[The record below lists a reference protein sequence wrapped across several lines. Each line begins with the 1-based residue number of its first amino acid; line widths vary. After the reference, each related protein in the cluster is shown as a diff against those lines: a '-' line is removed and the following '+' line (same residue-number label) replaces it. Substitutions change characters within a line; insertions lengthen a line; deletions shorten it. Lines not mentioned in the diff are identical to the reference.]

1 MDKKRQRKKIY
12 LFTLFILLGAITL
25 FAAGCS
31 VQEAVGSVNGEP
43 ITKEELYDQM
53 VKQYGQET
61 FDYLTTQKIIELES
75 KNQKITISD
84 SDIEKELQKM
94 MESYGGEESF
104 NQALQMSG
112 ITLDEIKENVKINVQ
127 LKKLLEPQISISE
140 EEMKKYFDENKESF
154 AEQEQ
159 VKARHILVDSEEKA
173 KEVKGQLENGG
184 DFAELAKKY
193 STDTGTKD
201 QGGELGYFGKGE
213 MVAEFDQVAFSLEV
227 GKISDPVKTDYGY
240 HIIEV
245 EDKKEAKPANYEE
258 SKNEIKDILSDQKMQ
273 DLYPT
278 WLEDQK
284 TKYKI
289 ENFLEK
295 KE

>member
-1 MDKKRQRKKIY
+1 
-12 LFTLFILLGAITL
+12 
-25 FAAGCS
+25 
-31 VQEAVGSVNGEP
+31 
-43 ITKEELYDQM
+43 M

>member
-173 KEVKGQLENGG
+173 KEVKAELEKGG

-245 EDKKEAKPANYEE
+245 EEKKEAKPANYEE

-295 KE
+295 K

>member
-173 KEVKGQLENGG
+173 KEVKAELEKGG

-295 KE
+295 K